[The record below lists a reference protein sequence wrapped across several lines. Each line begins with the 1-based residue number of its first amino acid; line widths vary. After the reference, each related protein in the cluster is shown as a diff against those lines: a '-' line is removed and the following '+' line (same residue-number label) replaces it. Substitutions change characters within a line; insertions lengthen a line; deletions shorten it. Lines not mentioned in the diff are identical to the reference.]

1 MKDKNTAF
9 FYIGIMFSLFLT
21 LVFAP
26 ITSLFIQILLFLATL
41 LMAYNAY
48 CMYKRV
54 AYIKSDS
61 PFEDFF
67 TSK

>member
-9 FYIGIMFSLFLT
+9 FYVGIMISLFLT

-26 ITSLFIQILLFLATL
+26 ITSLFIQILLLLATI

-48 CMYKRV
+48 RMYKRV
-54 AYIKSDS
+54 DYIKSDT

>member
-1 MKDKNTAF
+1 
-9 FYIGIMFSLFLT
+9 MFSLFLT

-26 ITSLFIQILLFLATL
+26 ITSLFIQILLLLTTL

-48 CMYKRV
+48 CMYKRA

>member
-9 FYIGIMFSLFLT
+9 FYVGIIFSLILT

-26 ITSLFIQILLFLATL
+26 ITSLFIQILLLLAII

-48 CMYKRV
+48 RMYKRTD
-54 AYIKSDS
+54 YIQSDT